1 MRHCY
6 HHCSVFFLPSTL
18 VAFHPLRGYSGSRNF
33 RRKIK
38 KADFRAFFCFLRQHS
53 VVEAR
58 TNPSPWKLFCIQHP
72 FNENHE
78 WPFKENFVCYALSK
92 KKCYTTPFQFVYNPL
107 SKKLFNVSKDRFWY
121 NLSLIILILVD
132 LRQNLIFDKSA
143 GFGLK
148 IFLQSKYFLHLG
160 SHDPPLF
167 AGLTSHKAERWEFRL
182 WLAKN
187 RLFLHRF
194 QHKPVT

>member
-1 MRHCY
+1 M
-6 HHCSVFFLPSTL
+6 
-18 VAFHPLRGYSGSRNF
+18 
-33 RRKIK
+33 
-38 KADFRAFFCFLRQHS
+38 
-53 VVEAR
+53 EAR
-58 TNPSPWKLFCIQHP
+58 TNPSPWSIIYNSLSKKLFCIQRP
-72 FNENHE
+72 FNENYE
-78 WPFKENFVCYALSK
+78 WPFKENFVYNALSK
-92 KKCYTTPFQFVYNPL
+92 NFCCTTPFQFVYNPL
-107 SKKLFNVSKDRFWY
+107 SKKLFNFSKDRFWY

-160 SHDPPLF
+160 SQDPPLF